1 MNEDLIP
8 LVIMPTLFYL
18 IGFITRTL
26 SDNRVRRELINVH
39 ADSAMVE
46 NLFLKTRSENPENAL
61 KWGIV
66 GVAIGVALVLIE
78 ILNLSGEQPMTYGLM
93 FAFGG
98 AGLLCFY
105 MIKRLRDD
113 DSI

>member
-1 MNEDLIP
+1 MLEEIIP
-8 LVIMPTLFYL
+8 LIVMPALFYL

-26 SDNRVRRELINVH
+26 SDNRVRRELVNAH
-39 ADSAMVE
+39 ADNAMIE
-46 NLFLKTRSENPENAL
+46 NLFLKSRSENPENSL

-66 GVAIGVALVLIE
+66 GVSIGIALVFIE
-78 ILNLSGEQPMTYGLM
+78 ILNLSGEQPMTYGII

-105 MIKRLRDD
+105 MIKKYRDD
-113 DSI
+113 DPL

>member
-1 MNEDLIP
+1 MIEELIP
-8 LVIMPTLFYL
+8 LIVMPTLFYL

-39 ADSAMVE
+39 ADTAMVE
-46 NLFLKTRSENPENAL
+46 SLFLKSRSENPENAL

-66 GVAIGVALVLIE
+66 GVAIGIALVLIE
-78 ILNLSGEQPMTYGLM
+78 VLSLSGEQPMTYGLI

-105 MIKRLRDD
+105 MIKRMRDE
-113 DSI
+113 DSV

>member
-1 MNEDLIP
+1 MNEELIP
-8 LVIMPTLFYL
+8 LVVMPTLFYL

-39 ADSAMVE
+39 ADSAMIE

-66 GVAIGVALVLIE
+66 GVAIGIALVLIE
-78 ILNLSGEQPMTYGLM
+78 LFNLSGEQPMTYGVI
-93 FAFGG
+93 FVFGG

-105 MIKRLRDD
+105 MIKRLRDE
-113 DSI
+113 DSL